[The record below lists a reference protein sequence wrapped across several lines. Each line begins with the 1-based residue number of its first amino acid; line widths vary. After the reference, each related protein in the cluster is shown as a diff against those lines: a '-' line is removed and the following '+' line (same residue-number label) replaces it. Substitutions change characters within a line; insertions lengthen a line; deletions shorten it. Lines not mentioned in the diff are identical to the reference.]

1 MANELDRIVSYLSQ
15 FPTPFPDYHVQL
27 YNKAQECIFSNFLKP
42 HFPLRW
48 PMIAV
53 IKCYIFLTITLNNSL
68 TVHHGVMSL
77 IYLLCWFRR
86 MQNCVKN
93 LKNSDLQ
100 IPSLIILHIKFSV
113 GFQTSGNVSDLI
125 IEFFPI
131 LSRRASYIPQ

>member
-1 MANELDRIVSYLSQ
+1 
-15 FPTPFPDYHVQL
+15 
-27 YNKAQECIFSNFLKP
+27 
-42 HFPLRW
+42 
-48 PMIAV
+48 MIAV

-100 IPSLIILHIKFSV
+100 IPYLIILRIKFSV
-113 GFQTSGNVSDLI
+113 GFQISGNVSDLI